1 MAPAPPLEERDRFID
16 LLRVTCIVA
25 VVLGHWA
32 TTTVVWE
39 PDRVLSVN
47 ALSVVPGTRL
57 ATWLIQVMPLVF
69 FAGGFANSV
78 SRRRAGSYL
87 TYLDGRLGRLLVPT
101 GAFLGVWLALGLA
114 AEAVDPGSPGKA
126 RAAEVAA
133 LPLWF
138 LGIYLVAVALAPAM
152 EGGHRRFGLWVAVAL
167 AGAVGVI
174 DLVSIGLGVEGV
186 GGASYAFQWLFAHQ
200 LGFAYADGTLSRWG
214 RRGAALMAGAGLAGL
229 VLLTTVGG
237 YPVSVVGVPGQD
249 RSNAQPPSLAMV
261 ALTLWLVGLALLLR
275 PAAENWMAR
284 PGSWRR
290 VRRVHGVVLTAFLW
304 HVTAITVGG
313 AVARAAGAPEPAV
326 GSGLWWALRP
336 AWLIWLV
343 PFLLVLV
350 RLFGRGEVHPAGRA
364 IADHPVALAAAG
376 FAVFAT
382 AVGILGFGETGF
394 FPFAPEVGEAIL
406 MFTFNPLQNL
416 IHVGVGGA
424 GLWFLGRSR
433 RAAAGVAA
441 AGALTFAAMGVLRL
455 GEASPARWLGMD
467 EFTAWSHV
475 VVGVG
480 ALVALGMGALAGRS
494 RSALLRG

>member
-1 MAPAPPLEERDRFID
+1 MAPVPPLEERDRFID
-16 LLRVTCIVA
+16 LLRVACIVA

-87 TYLDGRLGRLLVPT
+87 TYLDGRLGRLLLPT

-114 AEAVDPGSPGKA
+114 AEAIDSGSPGRA
-126 RAAEVAA
+126 RAAEVVA

-152 EGGHRRFGLWVAVAL
+152 EHWHRRFGLWVAVAL
-167 AGAVGVI
+167 AGAVGMI

-186 GGASYAFQWLFAHQ
+186 GGANYAFQWLFAHQ
-200 LGFAYADGTLSRWG
+200 LGFAYADGTLPRWG
-214 RRGAALMAGAGLAGL
+214 RRGAALVAGAGLAGL

-249 RSNAQPPSLAMV
+249 RSNAQPPSLVMV
-261 ALTLWLVGLALLLR
+261 ALTLWLVGLVLLLR

-284 PGSWRR
+284 PRSWRR
-290 VRRVHGVVLTAFLW
+290 VRRVHRVVLTAFLW

-336 AWLIWLV
+336 AWVIWLV
-343 PFLLVLV
+343 PFLLGLV
-350 RLFGRGEVHPAGRA
+350 WLFGRGEVHPAGRP

-376 FAVFAT
+376 FAVFAV

-416 IHVGVGGA
+416 IHVVVGGA
-424 GLWFLGRSR
+424 VLWFLGRGR
-433 RAAAGVAA
+433 RVAAGMAA

-455 GEASPARWLGMD
+455 WEASPARWLGMD
-467 EFTAWSHV
+467 GFTAWSHV
-475 VVGVG
+475 VVGIG
-480 ALVALGMGALAGRS
+480 ALIALSAGTLAGRP
-494 RSALLRG
+494 RPTGVGG